1 MYDEYEDSELYA
13 HKRSDKVKWVVS
25 FLLIFVLL
33 AGMIGAWVLLLK
45 PEKSAPEQEEGGAV
59 ITEGE
64 SSGIKLMSV
73 KISPENYAEYGI
85 SPMADTAYQLT
96 ATIVPENAT
105 DKTVDWTIAW
115 AEHRESHS
123 GGTNAINR
131 VDPTYDSHDTHDTS
145 DSWSEGKTVTD
156 YVTVTPT
163 SDGALTANVECL
175 KDFGA
180 QVKVTVTS
188 RDNTDVKAN
197 CLVDYTQKLQ
207 GVKATFGST
216 VLTDGMTKSFDLSQS
231 GQPIEAWTFDYTTSA
246 YTIADEYTTTV
257 KISFTDNA
265 AGIGNTIGAVL
276 TWSEEDITVGM
287 PAFDKTF
294 FDRVFKDAMSGAV
307 SDNPAMYNKLVTA
320 LTGNS
325 GDPGI
330 MLFDVEVNTTGTYGS
345 KTDTYQI
352 KVLPDG
358 LKIRVEDMEL
368 DDTNIIF

>member
-1 MYDEYEDSELYA
+1 MYDEFEDSELYA

-33 AGMIGAWVLLLK
+33 AGLIGAWVLLLK
-45 PEKSAPEQEEGGAV
+45 PEESAPEQDEGGAI

-73 KISPENYAEYGI
+73 KIPAAQYKEYGI
-85 SPMADTAYQLT
+85 SPLADTAYQLT

-115 AEHRESHS
+115 AVPPQHS
-123 GGTNAINR
+123 GGTIGDE
-131 VDPTYDSHDTHDTS
+131 DPGSV
-145 DSWSEGKTVTD
+145 WAMGKTVTD

-188 RDNTDVKAN
+188 RDNSEVSAN

-216 VLTDGMTKSFDLSQS
+216 VLTDGMTKSFDISQS

-246 YTIADEYTTTV
+246 YTIEDHYVTMVTL
-257 KISFTDNA
+257 SFA
-265 AGIGNTIGAVL
+265 EGVSALESAIGAEF
-276 TWSEEDITVGM
+276 TWENDNISGGM

-294 FDRVFKDAMSGAV
+294 FDRVFVTADGAV
-307 SDNPAMYNKLVTA
+307 SENAEQYNKLVAALSSGVTLFEAEVFTA
-320 LTGNS
+320 
-325 GDPGI
+325 GDY
-330 MLFDVEVNTTGTYGS
+330 GT
-345 KTDTYQI
+345 KTDVYEI
-352 KVLPDG
+352 KVVSDG

>member
-1 MYDEYEDSELYA
+1 MYDEYEDYELYA

-33 AGMIGAWVLLLK
+33 AGLIGAWVLLLK
-45 PEKSAPEQEEGGAV
+45 PEKTAPGQEGGGAV

-64 SSGIKLMSV
+64 GNGIKLMSV

-85 SPMADTAYQLT
+85 SPLADTAYQLT

-105 DKTVDWTIAW
+105 DKTVDWAIAW
-115 AEHRESHS
+115 AVPPQHS
-123 GGTNAINR
+123 GGTIGDE
-131 VDPTYDSHDTHDTS
+131 DPGSV
-145 DSWSEGKTVTD
+145 WAMGKTVTD

-188 RDNTDVKAN
+188 RDNSEVKAN

-207 GVKATFGST
+207 GVKATFGFT

-231 GQPIEAWTFDYTTSA
+231 GQPIESWTFDYTTSA
-246 YTIADEYTTTV
+246 YTIEDHYVTMVTL
-257 KISFTDNA
+257 SFSEEGVSA
-265 AGIGNTIGAVL
+265 LESAIGAEF
-276 TWSEEDITVGM
+276 TWENDNISGGM

-294 FDRVFKDAMSGAV
+294 FDRVFVTADGAV
-307 SDNPAMYNKLVTA
+307 SENAEQYNKLVAALSSGVTLFEAEVFTA
-320 LTGNS
+320 
-325 GDPGI
+325 GDY
-330 MLFDVEVNTTGTYGS
+330 GT
-345 KTDTYQI
+345 KTDVYEI
-352 KVLPDG
+352 KVVSDG
-358 LKIRVEDMEL
+358 LKIRIEDMEL

>member
-1 MYDEYEDSELYA
+1 MYDEYEDYELYA
-13 HKRSDKVKWVVS
+13 HKRS
-25 FLLIFVLL
+25 LLIFVLL
-33 AGMIGAWVLLLK
+33 AGLIGAWVLLLK
-45 PEKSAPEQEEGGAV
+45 PEKTAPGQEGGGAV

-64 SSGIKLMSV
+64 GNGIKLMSV

-85 SPMADTAYQLT
+85 SPLADTAYQLT

-105 DKTVDWTIAW
+105 DKTVDWAIAW
-115 AEHRESHS
+115 AVPPQHS
-123 GGTNAINR
+123 GGTIGDE
-131 VDPTYDSHDTHDTS
+131 DPGSV
-145 DSWSEGKTVTD
+145 WAMGKTVTD

-188 RDNTDVKAN
+188 RDNSEVKAN

-207 GVKATFGST
+207 GVKATFGFT

-231 GQPIEAWTFDYTTSA
+231 GQPIESWTFDYTTSA
-246 YTIADEYTTTV
+246 YTIEDHYVTMVTL
-257 KISFTDNA
+257 SFSEEGVSA
-265 AGIGNTIGAVL
+265 LESAIGAEF
-276 TWSEEDITVGM
+276 TWENDNISGGM

-294 FDRVFKDAMSGAV
+294 FDRVFVTADGAV
-307 SDNPAMYNKLVTA
+307 SENAEQYNKLVAALSSGVTLFEAEVFTA
-320 LTGNS
+320 
-325 GDPGI
+325 GDY
-330 MLFDVEVNTTGTYGS
+330 GT
-345 KTDTYQI
+345 KTDVYEI
-352 KVLPDG
+352 KVVSDG

>member
-1 MYDEYEDSELYA
+1 MYDEYEDYELYA

-33 AGMIGAWVLLLK
+33 AGLIGAWVLLLK
-45 PEKSAPEQEEGGAV
+45 PEKTAPGQEGGGAV

-64 SSGIKLMSV
+64 GNGIKLMSV

-85 SPMADTAYQLT
+85 SPLADTAYQLT

-105 DKTVDWTIAW
+105 DKTVDWAIAW
-115 AEHRESHS
+115 AVPPQHS
-123 GGTNAINR
+123 GGTIGDE
-131 VDPTYDSHDTHDTS
+131 DPGSV
-145 DSWSEGKTVTD
+145 WAMGKTVTD

-188 RDNTDVKAN
+188 RDNSEVKAN

-207 GVKATFGST
+207 GVKATFGFT

-231 GQPIEAWTFDYTTSA
+231 GQPIESWTFDYTTSA
-246 YTIADEYTTTV
+246 YTIEDHYVTMVTL
-257 KISFTDNA
+257 SFSEEGVSA
-265 AGIGNTIGAVL
+265 LESAIGAEF
-276 TWSEEDITVGM
+276 TWENDNISGGM

-294 FDRVFKDAMSGAV
+294 FDRVFVTADGAV
-307 SDNPAMYNKLVTA
+307 SENAEQYNKLVAALSSGVTLFEAEVFTA
-320 LTGNS
+320 
-325 GDPGI
+325 GDY
-330 MLFDVEVNTTGTYGS
+330 GT
-345 KTDTYQI
+345 KTDVYEI
-352 KVLPDG
+352 KVVSDG
-358 LKIRVEDMEL
+358 LKIRVEGMEL
-368 DDTNIIF
+368 DDTSLIF

>member
-1 MYDEYEDSELYA
+1 MYDEYEDYELYA

-33 AGMIGAWVLLLK
+33 AGLIGAWVLLLK
-45 PEKSAPEQEEGGAV
+45 PEKTAPGQEGGGAV

-64 SSGIKLMSV
+64 GNGIKLMSV

-85 SPMADTAYQLT
+85 SPLADTAYQLT

-105 DKTVDWTIAW
+105 DKTVDWAIAW
-115 AEHRESHS
+115 AVPPQHS
-123 GGTNAINR
+123 GGTIGDE
-131 VDPTYDSHDTHDTS
+131 DPGSV
-145 DSWSEGKTVTD
+145 WAMGKTVTD

-188 RDNTDVKAN
+188 RDNSEVKAN

-207 GVKATFGST
+207 GVKATFGFT
-216 VLTDGMTKSFDLSQS
+216 FDLSQS

-246 YTIADEYTTTV
+246 YTIEDHYVTMVTL
-257 KISFTDNA
+257 SFA
-265 AGIGNTIGAVL
+265 EEGVSALESAIGAEF
-276 TWSEEDITVGM
+276 TWENDNISGGM

-294 FDRVFKDAMSGAV
+294 FDRCNGGWCGVGECGAV
-307 SDNPAMYNKLVTA
+307 QQACC
-320 LTGNS
+320 
-325 GDPGI
+325 
-330 MLFDVEVNTTGTYGS
+330 GS
-345 KTDTYQI
+345 
-352 KVLPDG
+352 VFG
-358 LKIRVEDMEL
+358 RNAV
-368 DDTNIIF
+368 

>member
-1 MYDEYEDSELYA
+1 MYDEYEDYELYA

-33 AGMIGAWVLLLK
+33 AGFIGAWVLLLK
-45 PEKSAPEQEEGGAV
+45 PEKTAPEQEGGGAV

-64 SSGIKLMSV
+64 GNGIKLMSV

-85 SPMADTAYQLT
+85 SPLADTAYQLT

-105 DKTVDWTIAW
+105 DKTVDWAIAW
-115 AEHRESHS
+115 AVPPQHS
-123 GGTNAINR
+123 GGTIGDE
-131 VDPTYDSHDTHDTS
+131 DPGSV
-145 DSWSEGKTVTD
+145 WAMGKTVTD

-188 RDNTDVKAN
+188 RDNSEVKAN

-207 GVKATFGST
+207 GVKATFGFT
-216 VLTDGMTKSFDLSQS
+216 VLTDGMTKSFDISQS

-246 YTIADEYTTTV
+246 YTIEDHYVTMVTL
-257 KISFTDNA
+257 SFSEEGVSA
-265 AGIGNTIGAVL
+265 LESAIGAEF
-276 TWSEEDITVGM
+276 TWENDNISGGM

-294 FDRVFKDAMSGAV
+294 FDRVFVTADGAV
-307 SDNPAMYNKLVTA
+307 SENAEQYNKLVAALSSGVTLFEAEVFTA
-320 LTGNS
+320 
-325 GDPGI
+325 GDY
-330 MLFDVEVNTTGTYGS
+330 GT
-345 KTDTYQI
+345 KTDVYEI
-352 KVLPDG
+352 KVVSDG

>member
-1 MYDEYEDSELYA
+1 MYDEYEDYELYA

-33 AGMIGAWVLLLK
+33 AGLIGAWVLLLK
-45 PEKSAPEQEEGGAV
+45 PEKTAPGQEGGGAV

-64 SSGIKLMSV
+64 GNGIKLMSV

-85 SPMADTAYQLT
+85 SPLADTAYQLT

-105 DKTVDWTIAW
+105 DKTVDWAIAW
-115 AEHRESHS
+115 AVPPQHS
-123 GGTNAINR
+123 GGTIGDE
-131 VDPTYDSHDTHDTS
+131 DPGSV
-145 DSWSEGKTVTD
+145 WAMGKTVTD

-188 RDNTDVKAN
+188 RDNSEVKAN

-207 GVKATFGST
+207 GVKATFGFT
-216 VLTDGMTKSFDLSQS
+216 ILTDGMTKSFDLSQS

-246 YTIADEYTTTV
+246 YTIEDHYVTMVTL
-257 KISFTDNA
+257 SFSEEGVSA
-265 AGIGNTIGAVL
+265 LESAIGAEF
-276 TWSEEDITVGM
+276 TWENDNISGGM

-294 FDRVFKDAMSGAV
+294 FDRVFVTADGAV
-307 SDNPAMYNKLVTA
+307 SENAEQYNKLVAALSSGVTLFEAEVFTA
-320 LTGNS
+320 
-325 GDPGI
+325 GDY
-330 MLFDVEVNTTGTYGS
+330 GT
-345 KTDTYQI
+345 KTDVYEI
-352 KVLPDG
+352 KVVSDG

>member
-1 MYDEYEDSELYA
+1 MYDEYEDYELYA

-33 AGMIGAWVLLLK
+33 AGLIGAWVVLLK
-45 PEKSAPEQEEGGAV
+45 PEKTAPGQEGGGAV

-64 SSGIKLMSV
+64 GNGIKLMSV

-85 SPMADTAYQLT
+85 SPLADTAYQLT

-105 DKTVDWTIAW
+105 DKTVDWAIAW
-115 AEHRESHS
+115 AVPPQHS
-123 GGTNAINR
+123 GGTIGDE
-131 VDPTYDSHDTHDTS
+131 DPGSV
-145 DSWSEGKTVTD
+145 WAMGKTVTD

-188 RDNTDVKAN
+188 RDNSEVKAN

-207 GVKATFGST
+207 GVKATFGFT

-246 YTIADEYTTTV
+246 YTIEDHYVTMVTL
-257 KISFTDNA
+257 SFSEEGVSA
-265 AGIGNTIGAVL
+265 LESAIGAEF
-276 TWSEEDITVGM
+276 TWENDNISGGM

-294 FDRVFKDAMSGAV
+294 FDRVFVTADGAV
-307 SDNPAMYNKLVTA
+307 SENAEQYNKLVAALSSGVTLFEAEVFTA
-320 LTGNS
+320 
-325 GDPGI
+325 GDY
-330 MLFDVEVNTTGTYGS
+330 GT
-345 KTDTYQI
+345 KTDVYEI
-352 KVLPDG
+352 KVVSDG

>member
-1 MYDEYEDSELYA
+1 MYDEYEDYELYA

-33 AGMIGAWVLLLK
+33 AGLIGAWVLLLK
-45 PEKSAPEQEEGGAV
+45 PEKTAPEQEGGGAV

-64 SSGIKLMSV
+64 GNGIKLMSV

-85 SPMADTAYQLT
+85 SPLADTAYQLT

-105 DKTVDWTIAW
+105 DKTVDWAIAW
-115 AEHRESHS
+115 AVPPQHS
-123 GGTNAINR
+123 GGTIGDE
-131 VDPTYDSHDTHDTS
+131 DPGSV
-145 DSWSEGKTVTD
+145 WAMGKTVTD

-188 RDNTDVKAN
+188 RDNSEVKAN

-207 GVKATFGST
+207 GVKATFGFT

-231 GQPIEAWTFDYTTSA
+231 GQPIESWTFDYTTSA
-246 YTIADEYTTTV
+246 YTIEDHYVTMVTL
-257 KISFTDNA
+257 SFSEEGVSA
-265 AGIGNTIGAVL
+265 LESAIGAEF
-276 TWSEEDITVGM
+276 TWENDNISGGM

-294 FDRVFKDAMSGAV
+294 FDRVFVTADGAV
-307 SDNPAMYNKLVTA
+307 SENAEQYNKLVAALSSGVTLFEAEVFTA
-320 LTGNS
+320 
-325 GDPGI
+325 GDY
-330 MLFDVEVNTTGTYGS
+330 GT
-345 KTDTYQI
+345 KTDVYEI
-352 KVLPDG
+352 KVVSDG

>member
-1 MYDEYEDSELYA
+1 MYDEYEDYELYA

-33 AGMIGAWVLLLK
+33 AGLIGAWVLLLK
-45 PEKSAPEQEEGGAV
+45 PEKTAPGQEGGGAV

-64 SSGIKLMSV
+64 GNGIKLMSV

-85 SPMADTAYQLT
+85 SPLADTAYQLT

-105 DKTVDWTIAW
+105 DKTVDWAIAW
-115 AEHRESHS
+115 AVPPQHS
-123 GGTNAINR
+123 GGTIGDE
-131 VDPTYDSHDTHDTS
+131 DPGSV
-145 DSWSEGKTVTD
+145 WAMGKTVTD

-163 SDGALTANVECL
+163 SDGALTANLECL

-188 RDNTDVKAN
+188 RDNSEVSAN

-216 VLTDGMTKSFDLSQS
+216 VLTYGMTKSFDLSQS

-246 YTIADEYTTTV
+246 YTIEDHYVTMVTL
-257 KISFTDNA
+257 SFA
-265 AGIGNTIGAVL
+265 EEGVSALESAIGAEFIWENDNV
-276 TWSEEDITVGM
+276 SGGM

-294 FDRVFKDAMSGAV
+294 FDRVFVTADGAV
-307 SDNPAMYNKLVTA
+307 SENAEQYNKLVAALSSGVTLFEAEVFTA
-320 LTGNS
+320 
-325 GDPGI
+325 GDY
-330 MLFDVEVNTTGTYGS
+330 GT
-345 KTDTYQI
+345 KTDVYEI
-352 KVLPDG
+352 KIVSDG
-358 LKIRVEDMEL
+358 LKIRVEGMEL

>member
-1 MYDEYEDSELYA
+1 MDYFEEYYELQN
-13 HKRSDKVKWVVS
+13 HKKSDKVKWVIS
-25 FLLIFVLL
+25 FILIFVLL
-33 AGMIGAWVLLLK
+33 VGLIGAWVLLLK
-45 PEKSAPEQEEGGAV
+45 PEEPAPEQEDGGAI

-64 SSGIKLMSV
+64 SSGIKLMSM
-73 KISPENYAEYGI
+73 KIPSAQYAEYGI
-85 SPMADTAYQLT
+85 SPLADTAYQLT

-105 DKTVDWTIAW
+105 DKTVDWAIAW
-115 AEHRESHS
+115 AVPPQHS
-123 GGTNAINR
+123 GGTIGDE
-131 VDPTYDSHDTHDTS
+131 DPGSV
-145 DSWSEGKTVTD
+145 WAMGKTVTD

-188 RDNTDVKAN
+188 RDNSEVKAN

-207 GVKATFGST
+207 GVKATFGFT

-246 YTIADEYTTTV
+246 YTIEDHYVTMVTL
-257 KISFTDNA
+257 SFSEEGVSA
-265 AGIGNTIGAVL
+265 LESAIGAEF
-276 TWSEEDITVGM
+276 TWENDNISGGM

-294 FDRVFKDAMSGAV
+294 FDRVFVTADGAV
-307 SDNPAMYNKLVTA
+307 SENAEQYNKLVAALSSGVTLFEAEVFTA
-320 LTGNS
+320 
-325 GDPGI
+325 GDY
-330 MLFDVEVNTTGTYGS
+330 GT
-345 KTDTYQI
+345 KTDVYEI
-352 KVLPDG
+352 KVVSDG

>member
-1 MYDEYEDSELYA
+1 MYDEYEDYELYA

-33 AGMIGAWVLLLK
+33 AGFIGAWVLLLK
-45 PEKSAPEQEEGGAV
+45 PEKTAPEQEGGGAV

-64 SSGIKLMSV
+64 GNGIKLMSV

-85 SPMADTAYQLT
+85 SPLADTAYQLT

-105 DKTVDWTIAW
+105 DKTVDWAIAW
-115 AEHRESHS
+115 AVPPQHS
-123 GGTNAINR
+123 GGTIGDE
-131 VDPTYDSHDTHDTS
+131 DPGSV
-145 DSWSEGKTVTD
+145 WAMGKTVTD

-188 RDNTDVKAN
+188 RDNSEVKAN

-207 GVKATFGST
+207 GVKATFGFT

-231 GQPIEAWTFDYTTSA
+231 GQPIESWTFDYTTSA
-246 YTIADEYTTTV
+246 YTIEDHYVTMVTL
-257 KISFTDNA
+257 SFSEEGVSA
-265 AGIGNTIGAVL
+265 LESAIGAEF
-276 TWSEEDITVGM
+276 TWENDNISGGM

-294 FDRVFKDAMSGAV
+294 FDRVFVTADGAV
-307 SDNPAMYNKLVTA
+307 SENAEQYNKLVAALSSGVTLFEAEVFTA
-320 LTGNS
+320 
-325 GDPGI
+325 GDY
-330 MLFDVEVNTTGTYGS
+330 GT
-345 KTDTYQI
+345 KTDVYEI
-352 KVLPDG
+352 KVVSDG

-368 DDTNIIF
+368 DDTNIIL